1 MKQKLK
7 GREVQDMAMI
17 KCPECGKEISDKAK
31 VCPNCG
37 VKIKGK
43 SKKIPIIIIVLLL
56 IIIIGSVYF
65 IISNKDGKKDE
76 QKENQANTV
85 DETKTNDIVKEQEDK
100 YKKYVDIAIN
110 NTKQQLKHPDSINLN
125 KVIVLYKI
133 ENDELINVDV
143 AIDFSSENNMG
154 TAPRGYS
161 ISSAYPQAV
170 DDKNYMST
178 SVSNNDEYYAS
189 YYNAVT
195 EKGYLKDA
203 FKQKA
208 DEYYEG
214 VLDGETWGYFSYD
227 VDDIE
232 Y

>member
-1 MKQKLK
+1 
-7 GREVQDMAMI
+7 MAMI
-17 KCPECGKEISDKAK
+17 KCPECGQEISDKAK
-31 VCPNCG
+31 KCVHCG
-37 VKIKGK
+37 MKIKGK
-43 SKKIPIIIIVLLL
+43 NNKIL
-56 IIIIGSVYF
+56 IIIMVVLLIVILGSMYF
-65 IISNKDGKKDE
+65 IIHNKEDKKDT
-76 QKENQANTV
+76 QKKNQ
-85 DETKTNDIVKEQEDK
+85 DETETNDIIKEQEDK
-100 YKKYVDIAIN
+100 YERYVDIAIN
-110 NTKQQLKHPDSINLN
+110 NTKKQLKHPDSINLN

-133 ENDELINVDV
+133 ENDELITVDV

-161 ISSAYPQAV
+161 ISSASPQAV

-178 SVSNNDEYYAS
+178 YVSNNDEYYVS

-214 VLDGETWGYFSYD
+214 VLDGETWGYFNYD

>member
-1 MKQKLK
+1 
-7 GREVQDMAMI
+7 MAMI

-43 SKKIPIIIIVLLL
+43 NNIILIIIIVVLFIVIL
-56 IIIIGSVYF
+56 GSTYF
-65 IISNKDGKKDE
+65 VIHNKEDKKDTQE
-76 QKENQANTV
+76 KNQENTV
-85 DETKTNDIVKEQEDK
+85 DETETNDIIKEQEDK
-100 YKKYVDIAIN
+100 YERYVDIAIN
-110 NTKQQLKHPDSINLN
+110 NTKKQLKHPDSINLN

-154 TAPRGYS
+154 TTPRGYS
-161 ISSAYPQAV
+161 ISIAYPQAV

-178 SVSNNDEYYAS
+178 SVSNNDEYYSS

-195 EKGYLKDA
+195 EKGYLKDV

-208 DEYYEG
+208 EEYYEG
-214 VLDGETWGYFSYD
+214 VLDGETWGYFNYNI
-227 VDDIE
+227 DDIE

>member
-1 MKQKLK
+1 
-7 GREVQDMAMI
+7 MAMI
-17 KCPECGKEISDKAK
+17 KCSECGQEISDKAK

-43 SKKIPIIIIVLLL
+43 NNKIL
-56 IIIIGSVYF
+56 IIIMVVLLIVILGSMYF
-65 IISNKDGKKDE
+65 IIHNKEDKKDT
-76 QKENQANTV
+76 QKKNQ
-85 DETKTNDIVKEQEDK
+85 DETETTDIIKEQEDK
-100 YKKYVDIAIN
+100 YERYVDIAIN
-110 NTKQQLKHPDSINLN
+110 NTKKQLKHPDSINLN

-133 ENDELINVDV
+133 ENDELITVDV

-161 ISSAYPQAV
+161 ISSASPQAV

-178 SVSNNDEYYAS
+178 YVSNNDEYYVS

-214 VLDGETWGYFSYD
+214 VLDGETWGYFNYD